1 MDYLIKTPQQL
12 AQVLRGFRKRK
23 RLTQSE
29 TATTTGLLPKTIC
42 ALEATPERSRVESL
56 FRLLSALQVE
66 FVLRDQTGTS
76 APSSPPDW

>member
-23 RLTQSE
+23 QLTQSDAG
-29 TATTTGLLPKTIC
+29 TRAGLLPKTISG
-42 ALEATPERSRVESL
+42 LEATPERGRVESL

-66 FVLRDQTGTS
+66 FVLRDKSGAS
-76 APSSPPDW
+76 VPSSPTDW

>member
-29 TATTTGLLPKTIC
+29 AATTAGLLPKTIS
-42 ALEATPERSRVESL
+42 AFEATPERGRVESL

-66 FVLRDQTGTS
+66 FVLRDKTDAS
-76 APSSPPDW
+76 APSSPTDW